1 MIRAIPLLLSALLA
15 APVVLAVP
23 VALEAQTSEG
33 RVARMAVLRPKEGMQ
48 AEFEAGYR
56 RHLEWHRAQDDP
68 WAWYGWQILT
78 GDRVGWFVDG
88 TFGHAWADLDRAVA
102 PAEDAADNAENVA
115 PYADFATH
123 AVYRLRPELTSAR
136 FLEARRTPPFVELIT
151 VEVVPGRERA
161 FERLARRIHRAL
173 DASRSSEH
181 AVYEL
186 VNGSSTRHYLIMLPR
201 ERLADLQRSPRGFAG
216 LMQSALG
223 TADDGAVGPPATSS
237 IRAIRSELLRYRPDL
252 SYIPA
257 KPR

>member
-1 MIRAIPLLLSALLA
+1 MIRVIPLLLSALLA
-15 APVVLAVP
+15 APSVLAVP
-23 VALEAQTSEG
+23 AALEAQTSEG
-33 RVARMAVLRPKEGMQ
+33 RVARMAVLRPKEDMQ

-78 GDRVGWFVDG
+78 GDRIGWFVDG

-123 AVYRLRPELTSAR
+123 AVYRLRPELSST
-136 FLEARRTPPFVELIT
+136 RRTPPFVELIT

-186 VNGSSTRHYLIMLPR
+186 VNGSSARHYLIMLPR
-201 ERLADLQRSPRGFAG
+201 ERLADLEWSPRGFAG
-216 LMQSALG
+216 LLQSAPG
-223 TADDGAVGPPATSS
+223 TADDGDGAVGLPANSS

-257 KPR
+257 EPR